1 MKLPVYNLQNQ
12 PVGEIEVSDEV
23 FDGPVR
29 EHLHQEVVVAQL
41 AARRR
46 GTAATKGRSQVAGSK
61 RKMWRQKG
69 TGRARHSTRKVNLFV
84 GGGRAFAK
92 RPKDESKKL
101 NKRVRRAALVSVLS
115 QKVQNGQLKVVEH
128 LQLDSIKTKK
138 ALGILEALETPRALV
153 VDAPNRNL
161 KLSVRNLTD
170 YKYLASQGLNVY
182 DALRF
187 DHLVV
192 TRQALET
199 IQGALLR

>member
-92 RPKDESKKL
+92 RPKDESKKV
-101 NKRVRRAALVSVLS
+101 NKKVRRAAMVSVLS

-138 ALGILEALETPRALV
+138 ALGILEALEAPRALV

-161 KLSVRNLTD
+161 KLSVRNLAD